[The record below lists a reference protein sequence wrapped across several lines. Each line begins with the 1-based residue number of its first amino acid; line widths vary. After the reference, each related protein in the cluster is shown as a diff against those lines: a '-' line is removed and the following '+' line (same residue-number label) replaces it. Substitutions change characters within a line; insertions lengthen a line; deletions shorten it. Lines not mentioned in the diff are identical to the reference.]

1 MTVYS
6 VRFSDRDGSLP
17 EDHDCM
23 LRLYAPY
30 EECRVWKKAGDIWTE
45 VPCTVEGS
53 YVQIKMDSSA
63 GIYAVTKTPDET
75 LKHIGYAAIGL
86 IGFVI
91 AAVLIRQIVRS
102 GKKSKKRS

>member
-1 MTVYS
+1 MLEAFLMVTYS
-6 VRFSDRDGSLP
+6 SNVKV
-17 EDHDCM
+17 M
-23 LRLYAPY
+23 
-30 EECRVWKKAGDIWTE
+30 E

-63 GIYAVTKTPDET
+63 EIYAVTKTPDET